1 MKHLLLIAFL
11 TACGHHP
18 EPVSPV
24 NPDLAAKR
32 SEMLGYLAEYTDR
45 GVFPTDERGLPLSVF
60 EDSHGVRCPMAE
72 LIYRSGHP
80 ELVAAI
86 VAEDNHARLGD
97 IHDGPVHDWMLGSG
111 LTHDE
116 IVMIQGIADI
126 TYTYNFKLP
135 PNVEHPTHV
144 ITAQRERVRGRLET
158 ARAALEKDQLA
169 SLKAATLVLPAHRV
183 PVVKVTRP
191 AIAKH

>member
-1 MKHLLLIAFL
+1 MKHILLIAFL

-18 EPVSPV
+18 EPVTPI
-24 NPDLAAKR
+24 NTDLAAKR
-32 SEMLGYLAEYTDR
+32 TEMLGYLAEYTER

-97 IHDGPVHDWMLGSG
+97 IHSGPVLDWMLGSG

-126 TYTYNFKLP
+126 NYNTIQLP
-135 PNVEHPTHV
+135 RNVELPTNV
-144 ITAQRERVRGRLET
+144 ITAQRERIRGRLET
-158 ARAALEKDQLA
+158 AQAALKKDQRD
-169 SLKAATLVLPAHRV
+169 SLRAATLVLPQHRI
-183 PVVKVTRP
+183 PAVKITRP

>member
-1 MKHLLLIAFL
+1 
-11 TACGHHP
+11 
-18 EPVSPV
+18 
-24 NPDLAAKR
+24 
-32 SEMLGYLAEYTDR
+32 MLGYLAEYTER

-60 EDSHGVRCPMAE
+60 EDAHGVRCPMAE

-97 IHDGPVHDWMLGSG
+97 IHDGPVHDWMVGSG

-126 TYTYNFKLP
+126 NYGPLFKIEQP
-135 PNVEHPTHV
+135 ANV

-158 ARAALEKDQLA
+158 AQAALRKDQRD
-169 SLKAATLVLPAHRV
+169 SLTAATLVLPQHRV

>member
-18 EPVSPV
+18 EPVSPI
-24 NPDLAAKR
+24 NTELATKR
-32 SEMLGYLAEYTDR
+32 AEMLGYLAEYTER

-97 IHDGPVHDWMLGSG
+97 IHEGPVHDWMLGSG

-126 TYTYNFKLP
+126 TYNFK
-135 PNVEHPTHV
+135 VKEQPTDV

-158 ARAALEKDQLA
+158 AHAALEKDQRD
-169 SLKAATLVLPAHRV
+169 SLKAATLVLPQHRV

>member
-11 TACGHHP
+11 AACGHHP
-18 EPVSPV
+18 QAVEPHPE
-24 NPDLAAKR
+24 LATRRAQ
-32 SEMLGYLAEYTDR
+32 MIGYLAEYTER

-60 EDSHGVRCPMAE
+60 EDARGVRCPMAE

-126 TYTYNFKLP
+126 NYGPLFKIEQP
-135 PNVEHPTHV
+135 ANV

-158 ARAALEKDQLA
+158 AQAALRKDQRD
-169 SLKAATLVLPAHRV
+169 SLTAATLVLPQHRV

>member
-1 MKHLLLIAFL
+1 MKHLLLVAFF
-11 TACGHHP
+11 TACAHHP
-18 EPVSPV
+18 QAVEP
-24 NPDLAAKR
+24 NPELATRRAQ
-32 SEMLGYLAEYTDR
+32 MLGYLAEYTER

-60 EDSHGVRCPMAE
+60 EDAHGVRCPMAE

-97 IHDGPVHDWMLGSG
+97 IHEGPVHDWMLGSG

-126 TYTYNFKLP
+126 NYGRTFTI
-135 PNVEHPTHV
+135 EQPT

-158 ARAALEKDQLA
+158 AQAALRKDQRD
-169 SLKAATLVLPAHRV
+169 SLKAATLVLPQHRV